1 MAVAPPPNATKPLA
15 IFSPTTAANKI
26 GFRISRV
33 WRATSF
39 GITRASDPKREAPS
53 PNSDGQNLPF
63 VPQEDLVYLVKL
75 GAGSLAGAA
84 AIKYG
89 SVIFPE
95 VTKPNLIEAI
105 AIITAPVVVAVVLL
119 IKQSR
124 VN

>member
-1 MAVAPPPNATKPLA
+1 MAMAVAPPPNATKPLA

-26 GFRISRV
+26 GFRISR
-33 WRATSF
+33 ATSF
-39 GITRASDPKREAPS
+39 GITRASDPKS
-53 PNSDGQNLPF
+53 PNSDGQNLPL

-89 SVIFPE
+89 SIIFPE